1 MRMILVIL
9 AALCVAGGAGFYVMQ
24 GLRPPAP
31 ATRAEAERPQ
41 LAAVYTPAHELPVG
55 TIITAEALARME
67 LPPEAVT
74 EEMVVADSDGKTFL
88 VGSVARQP
96 LARGVPIA
104 RSATVQPGDR
114 GFLAAVLPKGKRAI
128 TIPVSETAGLNG
140 LAVPGDWVDLILTYS
155 VVADDNG
162 NEDDGAGSKQRDIHA
177 SETVARNIRL
187 LALDNRVNSE
197 AKDEK
202 GKIIAPPAPKS
213 ATLQVTPRQAEQIAL
228 ATTLGSLSLTLNS
241 VRDGGEKED
250 ADGVRPS
257 ALENVGLT
265 KPALSRTAAAQG
277 LDMTLDSDV
286 TSLLRL
292 EVQKVVPEQVS
303 RIQVV
308 RGRGSGLAETRP
320 LKQQDDPEAGNA
332 EVADA
337 PAPADPEGQ

>member
-9 AALCVAGGAGFYVMQ
+9 AALIVAGGAGFYVMQ
-24 GLRPPAP
+24 GLRSPGQTAAVAVAVEAP
-31 ATRAEAERPQ
+31 RLAE
-41 LAAVYTPAHELPVG
+41 VYTPAQDIPAGMIL
-55 TIITAEALARME
+55 TADRLSRLAMD
-67 LPPEAVT
+67 PQAVSAQ
-74 EEMVVADSDGKTFL
+74 MVVADREGETFL
-88 VGSVARQP
+88 VGSVARQNLP
-96 LARGVPIA
+96 QGMPIA

-140 LAVPGDWVDLILTYS
+140 LAIPGDWVDLILTYT
-155 VVADDNG
+155 VVGDD
-162 NEDDGAGSKQRDIHA
+162 DDGGDSTGSKPRDIHA

-187 LALDNRVNSE
+187 LALDNRVN
-197 AKDEK
+197 AQHQDDK
-202 GKIIAPPAPKS
+202 GKLILPPAPTS

-241 VRDGGEKED
+241 VRDGGEKVDEMS

-257 ALENVGLT
+257 PVEPVGLT

-292 EVQKVVPEQVS
+292 EVQKAVPEQVS

-308 RGRGSGLAETRP
+308 RGRGNALAETRP
-320 LKQQDDPEAGNA
+320 LKSG
-332 EVADA
+332 ADA
-337 PAPADPEGQ
+337 LAGAPEPADPEGE

>member
-9 AALCVAGGAGFYVMQ
+9 AALIVAGGAGFYVMQ
-24 GLRPPAP
+24 GLRPSAP
-31 ATRAEAERPQ
+31 TAAAVAVEATE
-41 LAAVYTPAHELPVG
+41 LAAVFTPAHEMAAG
-55 TIITAEALARME
+55 TLITPDALSRME
-67 LPPEAVT
+67 LPVEAMT
-74 EEMVVADSDGKTFL
+74 EEMIRADKQGETFL
-88 VGSVARQP
+88 VGSVARQT
-96 LARGVPIA
+96 LAKGMPIA

-140 LAVPGDWVDLILTYS
+140 LALPGDWVDLILTYS
-155 VVADDNG
+155 VVADDDG
-162 NEDDGAGSKQRDIHA
+162 EGEDSAGSKQRDIHA

-187 LALDNRVNSE
+187 LALDNRVDPE
-197 AKDEK
+197 HKDDK
-202 GKIIAPPAPKS
+202 GKLVAPPAPKS

-228 ATTLGSLSLTLNS
+228 ATTLGSLSLALNS
-241 VRDGGEKED
+241 VRDGGEKVD
-250 ADGVRPS
+250 SDGLRPS
-257 ALENVGLT
+257 PIEPVGLT

-308 RGRGSGLAETRP
+308 RGRGGSGLAETRP
-320 LKQQDDPEAGNA
+320 VKADETA
-332 EVADA
+332 EDA
-337 PAPADPEGQ
+337 PEPADPEGD